1 MSVNKIRAPMMR
13 TILGA
18 TLLFLVASSTA
29 WADKA
34 TESAQQKLKEGG
46 FYYGE
51 INGSKDTET
60 TAAIRRYQ
68 IRNGLKITGELDAET
83 LHSLGVNS
91 KPASRPA
98 PTPGPP
104 PPDYPQANTAPS
116 PTPLPR
122 QQVPNPNEE
131 EDTDEEA
138 PPPQVPAIPQNA
150 APFGGTPYEGA
161 PPHVQ
166 QDIVT
171 RVQVILMRQGFY
183 RDDIDGRYGP
193 ALSFALR
200 NYQARL
206 GLEPSGRMDVET
218 LALLRLLPEQQAARP
233 RRFHPRLFAPRPRY
247 WRPDERIY
255 IPR

>member
-1 MSVNKIRAPMMR
+1 MMR
-13 TILGA
+13 TIIAA
-18 TLLFLVASSTA
+18 TLLFLAVSSTA
-29 WADKA
+29 WADRA
-34 TESAQQKLKEGG
+34 IESAQQKLKEGG

-51 INGSKDTET
+51 INGKKDAET
-60 TAAIRRYQ
+60 TASIRRYQ

-91 KPASRPA
+91 KPSSPPATRPA
-98 PTPGPP
+98 QTPGPP
-104 PPDYPQANTAPS
+104 PPDYPQGNPAPS
-116 PTPLPR
+116 ATPLPR
-122 QQVPNPNEE
+122 QQAPNLNEE
-131 EDTDEEA
+131 EENDEER
-138 PPPQVPAIPQNA
+138 PPQQQVPVIPQNA
-150 APFGGTPYEGA
+150 APFGGTPYDAA
-161 PPHVQ
+161 PLHIQ

-171 RVQVILMRQGFY
+171 RVQIILMRQGFY
-183 RDDIDGRYGP
+183 REEIDGRYGP

-206 GLEPSGRMDVET
+206 GLQPTGRMDVET
-218 LALLRLLPEQQAARP
+218 LALLRLLPEQQVARP